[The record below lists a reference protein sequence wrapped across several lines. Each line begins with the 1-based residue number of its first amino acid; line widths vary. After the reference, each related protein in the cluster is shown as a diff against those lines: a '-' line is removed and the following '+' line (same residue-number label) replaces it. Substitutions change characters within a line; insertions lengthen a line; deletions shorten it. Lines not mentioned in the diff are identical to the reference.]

1 MILFRYFR
9 AYKMRLQLII
19 LFCLSFLLFS
29 SCKESDADLKK
40 KSDLVIAGDESLSPD
55 ELNDLIIDTGDPKDS
70 IGMRKKA
77 IDEWAIESFF
87 YQEALTKFKEEEI
100 DIEKQV
106 NDYRKS
112 LINHLYS
119 TKIIEA
125 NLDTN
130 VSLAEIQEY
139 YNENKDNFILKDNI
153 VKVNYFK
160 IPLKAQPLEK
170 MKRLLYSTTQKDKDQ
185 LISLAAQYAENYFVN
200 DSTWLYLDEVKKEVP
215 KLREQ
220 DDIYI
225 FAGRVIEIS
234 DDAFYYFLRIREVKN
249 RNSVSPINFEKQN
262 IKKVIINRRK
272 TQLINQYKKQL
283 LEKAVE
289 EKRFRIQTPAQ

>member
-9 AYKMRLQLII
+9 AYKMRSQLII

-40 KSDLVIAGDESLSPD
+40 KSALVIAGDESLSPD

-225 FAGRVIEIS
+225 YAGRVIEIS

>member
-9 AYKMRLQLII
+9 AYKMRSQLII

-40 KSDLVIAGDESLSPD
+40 KSALVIAGDESLSPD

-130 VSLAEIQEY
+130 VSLAEIQAY

-160 IPLKAQPLEK
+160 IPLKAQPLDK

-225 FAGRVIEIS
+225 YAGRVIEIS

-289 EKRFRIQTPAQ
+289 EKRFRIQTPAH

>member
-40 KSDLVIAGDESLSPD
+40 KSALVIAGDESLSPD

>member
-9 AYKMRLQLII
+9 AYKMRSQLII

-40 KSDLVIAGDESLSPD
+40 KSALVIAGDESLSPD

-160 IPLKAQPLEK
+160 IPLKAQPLDK

-225 FAGRVIEIS
+225 YAGRVIEIS

-289 EKRFRIQTPAQ
+289 EKRFRIQTPAH

>member
-9 AYKMRLQLII
+9 AYKMRLQLFI
-19 LFCLSFLLFS
+19 LFCLSSLLFS

-40 KSDLVIAGDESLSPD
+40 KSALVIAGDESLSPD

-130 VSLAEIQEY
+130 VSLAEIQAY

-160 IPLKAQPLEK
+160 IPLKAQPLDK

-225 FAGRVIEIS
+225 YAGRVIEIS

-289 EKRFRIQTPAQ
+289 EKRFKIQSPAQ

>member
-1 MILFRYFR
+1 M
-9 AYKMRLQLII
+9 
-19 LFCLSFLLFS
+19 
-29 SCKESDADLKK
+29 KK

>member
-1 MILFRYFR
+1 MQLKLFILVG
-9 AYKMRLQLII
+9 
-19 LFCLSFLLFS
+19 LSFLFFY
-29 SCKESDADLKK
+29 SCKDSDTELKK
-40 KSDLVIAGDESLSPD
+40 KSAIVIAGDEFLSPD
-55 ELNDLIIDTGDPKDS
+55 ELDELIIDTGDPKDS
-70 IGMRKKA
+70 VGMRRKA
-77 IDEWAIESFF
+77 IDEWATESFF
-87 YQEALTKFKEEEI
+87 YQEALSKFKEEEI
-100 DIEKQV
+100 DIERQV

-139 YNENKDNFILKDNI
+139 YNENKESFILKDNI

-170 MKRLLYSTTQKDKDQ
+170 MKKLMNSSTQKDKDQ
-185 LISLAAQYAENYFVN
+185 LITLASQYAENYFVN

-215 KLREQ
+215 KLRER

-225 FAGRVIEIS
+225 YAGRVMEIS
-234 DDAFYYFLRIREVKN
+234 DDAFYYFLRIREVKS

-262 IKKVIINRRK
+262 IKKVIVNRRK

-289 EKRFRIQTPAQ
+289 EKRFKIQSQTQ